1 MGARGVLDGPTFR
14 GRIHLLLIFLF
25 PLRIVLLVVVGDG
38 ADLRRTGTMEWPH
51 RRACADPPPSKV
63 VVVVSPHLIPH
74 GDALES
80 PPLELAGEGGELG
93 HATHP
98 VSEVTGHDLE
108 GKSALL
114 EYDEAV
120 AMVKP
125 CEDVGRGGVGECLHQ
140 LFRYQK
146 RKERERGEMALST
159 GQLSNKISLPL
170 LTFCGKVRGT
180 SIPKE
185 EGEAKDLVDHVVVV
199 VVVVAVFG
207 E

>member
-1 MGARGVLDGPTFR
+1 MGARGVLDGPIFL
-14 GRIHLLLIFLF
+14 GRIRLLLIFLF
-25 PLRIVLLVVVGDG
+25 PLRIVLLIVVGDG
-38 ADLRRTGTMEWPH
+38 ADLRRTGTVEWPH

-63 VVVVSPHLIPH
+63 VVVVSPHLIPL

-93 HATHP
+93 RAIHP
-98 VSEVTGHDLE
+98 VGEVTGHDLE
-108 GKSALL
+108 RESVLM

-120 AMVKP
+120 AVVHP
-125 CEDVGRGGVGECLHQ
+125 CQDFGRGGVGQGLHQ
-140 LFRYQK
+140 LFRYQE
-146 RKERERGEMALST
+146 RQERERGEMTLSL

-180 SIPKE
+180 SLPKDD
-185 EGEAKDLVDHVVVV
+185 GEAKDLVDHVVVV
-199 VVVVAVFG
+199 VVVAVFG